1 MRWRGWLRLLAL
13 ALLAA
18 GLWFGI
24 GVWQRT
30 RAGLEFEAAARAE
43 LPLTLAVFVLAAV
56 WVRLSDRVRGRK

>member
-1 MRWRGWLRLLAL
+1 MTRWPRVLAV

-30 RAGLEFEAAARAE
+30 RAGVDFGDAARAE
-43 LPLTLAVFVLAAV
+43 LLLTLIIFVVAAG
-56 WVRLSDRVRGRK
+56 WVIVSDRVRGRK